1 MISCD
6 RRPRIASI
14 ASSTIAAY
22 TARHVTMAW
31 VAACSSTEPRPHIE
45 LRVCTMVP
53 MQRTSAQS
61 CAAEHSSL
69 SRCVLQ
75 PAHVVVVHFGW
86 TRALAV
92 VCCDLYG
99 LYSKP
104 AFAKVG
110 RISCSHECCCWSTW
124 KKW

>member
-1 MISCD
+1 MTREMISRD

-22 TARHVTMAW
+22 TALHVTIAW
-31 VAACSSTEPRPHIE
+31 VADCSKTEPRPHIE
-45 LRVCTMVP
+45 LRVCTRVP

-75 PAHVVVVHFGW
+75 PEHVVVVHFGW
-86 TRALAV
+86 TRALAL

-99 LYSKP
+99 LYSP
-104 AFAKVG
+104 AATG
-110 RISCSHECCCWSTW
+110 RISCSHECCC
-124 KKW
+124 